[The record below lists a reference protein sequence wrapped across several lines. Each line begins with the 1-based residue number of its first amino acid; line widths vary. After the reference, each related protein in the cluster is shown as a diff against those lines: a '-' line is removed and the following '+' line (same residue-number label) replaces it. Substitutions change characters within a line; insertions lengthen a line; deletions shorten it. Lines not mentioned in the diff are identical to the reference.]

1 VNAVLMLFKVVGVAA
16 QSAFWNIFWAGVIV
30 AVVILIS
37 LLGLGYL
44 AAKLIML
51 IPPLPWW

>member
-16 QSAFWNIFWAGVIV
+16 QSAFWNIFWMGVI
-30 AVVILIS
+30 ATVVILIS
-37 LLGLGYL
+37 LFGIGYL

>member
-1 VNAVLMLFKVVGVAA
+1 MNAVLMLFKVVGVAA